1 MDAPPPPYSAK
12 EQAVTKTIESI
23 IADDSYD
30 ESTKQAM
37 INSILDHKA
46 FLTKMQNISL
56 NDNLDPSLD
65 QKTCQDD
72 VTLKS
77 DAIYSPEYIRLQ
89 PRQYRT
95 VFPQNYI
102 PPQTQTEAPR
112 QKENKLTE
120 PLTHEAYSIPT
131 SPPTRQRIG
140 RKTGKPAVP
149 KANPNTHQGDLRR
162 KPTITDLIS
171 TSIGGSDYKIPEML
185 STQETLQTSFYEETS
200 LTDLTWIP
208 KIFTDPRLNVLN
220 QFCMEYQAIKT
231 MTKPITG
238 ITIPYGDNYRRVYE
252 KLTTLAKLNET
263 KFTVSDSLLES
274 PSLLLLLFGDALRD
288 DTKEIKVPVP
298 RLPHCFEHDQLSLEK
313 FKIIVDATFELNNK
327 LKDKQGIISTTSV
340 LYEH

>member
-1 MDAPPPPYSAK
+1 
-12 EQAVTKTIESI
+12 
-23 IADDSYD
+23 
-30 ESTKQAM
+30 
-37 INSILDHKA
+37 
-46 FLTKMQNISL
+46 
-56 NDNLDPSLD
+56 
-65 QKTCQDD
+65 
-72 VTLKS
+72 
-77 DAIYSPEYIRLQ
+77 
-89 PRQYRT
+89 
-95 VFPQNYI
+95 
-102 PPQTQTEAPR
+102 
-112 QKENKLTE
+112 
-120 PLTHEAYSIPT
+120 
-131 SPPTRQRIG
+131 
-140 RKTGKPAVP
+140 VP